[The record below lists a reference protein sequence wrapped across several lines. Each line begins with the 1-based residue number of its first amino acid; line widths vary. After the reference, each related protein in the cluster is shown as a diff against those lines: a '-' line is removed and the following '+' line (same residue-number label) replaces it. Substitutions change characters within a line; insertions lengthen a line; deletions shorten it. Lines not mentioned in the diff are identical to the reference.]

1 MLSLTD
7 LFMLLALGG
16 IVASWF
22 VLTAARER
30 AIYEAQRLC
39 RESNIQLLDES
50 VALKGL
56 RLHRD
61 EGHLGF
67 ERRYGFELS
76 TDGKSR
82 QMGQLWMRGRRVVN
96 VILPDT
102 AEDEIAVAHE
112 PEFPESAYIPRR
124 PPVTPKRVG
133 EPSGSNVIPFRPRP
147 PRNDA

>member
-7 LFMLLALGG
+7 LFMLLTLGAV
-16 IVASWF
+16 IASWF
-22 VLTAARER
+22 GLTAARER
-30 AIYEAQRLC
+30 AIAQAQRLC

-61 EGHLGF
+61 EGHLGM

-76 TDGKSR
+76 SDGKSR
-82 QMGQLWMRGRRVVN
+82 QMGQLWMRGSRVVN

-102 AEDEIAVAHE
+102 IDNTIAVANE
-112 PEFPESAYIPRR
+112 PEFPEPAYIPRR

-147 PRNDA
+147 PRNDS